1 MADNNTIAR
10 PYADAI
16 FSYAQESGALA
27 AWSEALALAGPIM
40 ADGQVNGFLSRPALT
55 DAQRLELL
63 TGLFG
68 QAGGEGSLLGG
79 GDEHGLNFLRLLVEN
94 DRVNVLPEIS
104 QHFEALKAE
113 VENTVDVIVTSAV
126 PLDDSQRQEITE
138 ALKKRLGRDVRLQTE
153 VDENLIGGAV
163 ISAGD
168 VVIDGSLR
176 ARLEGLAGAL
186 TA

>member
-16 FSYAQESGALA
+16 FSYAQESGELG
-27 AWSEALALAGPIM
+27 AWSEALALARPIM
-40 ADGQVNGFLSRPALT
+40 ADGQVNSFLSRPALT
-55 DAQRLELL
+55 DQQRLELL
-63 TGLFG
+63 TGLFAATG
-68 QAGGEGSLLGG
+68 DAGSLLGG
-79 GDEHGLNFLRLLVEN
+79 GDKHGLNFLRLLIEN
-94 DRVNVLPEIS
+94 DRVKVLPEIS
-104 QHFEALKAE
+104 QHFEARKAD
-113 VENTVDVIVTSAV
+113 VENTVDVTVTSAV
-126 PLDDSQRQEITE
+126 PLNDSQTKEITE

-176 ARLEGLAGAL
+176 ARLDGLTTAL
-186 TA
+186 IN